1 MKKYLSVKYLASF
14 FFLHILTSCSQNPN
28 KMDEL
33 KVQILQKLN
42 ATKGEFAIAYKSL
55 DNPAD
60 TLFINADANFHA
72 ASTMKTAVMLEVFKQ
87 AKEGKFSLAD
97 SLLLKNEFR
106 SIVDSS
112 SYSLEVGDD
121 SEEVLYSSL
130 GQKRTI
136 YQLVYEMMTVSS
148 NLATNILIELVDAK
162 NVMQTL
168 KSLNINQMQVLRGVE
183 DSKAFEKGLNNTV
196 TATDLALLFEK
207 IAQNEVLTSKEC
219 EEMRKILL
227 DQKFNDIIPAMLPR
241 EVKVAH
247 KTGNITGVHHDS
259 GIVYLPNGK
268 KYILILLSKKLENF
282 EEGTKA
288 LAEISKMIYEYAK

>member
-1 MKKYLSVKYLASF
+1 
-14 FFLHILTSCSQNPN
+14 
-28 KMDEL
+28 MDEL